1 MEVQIYTKTNCPFC
15 VDAKKWFNEHIID
28 YNEHCMDDEEERLA
42 FYQRINNVQEQLG
55 AREKVGS
62 VPQIFVDGERIGG
75 YTDLIRQQERYSRN
89 VVVDCSCSQKLT
101 NHFTIP
107 LR

>member
-28 YNEHCMDDEEERLA
+28 YNEHCMDDEEERFA

-55 AREKVGS
+55 G
-62 VPQIFVDGERIGG
+62 
-75 YTDLIRQQERYSRN
+75 
-89 VVVDCSCSQKLT
+89 
-101 NHFTIP
+101 H
-107 LR
+107 